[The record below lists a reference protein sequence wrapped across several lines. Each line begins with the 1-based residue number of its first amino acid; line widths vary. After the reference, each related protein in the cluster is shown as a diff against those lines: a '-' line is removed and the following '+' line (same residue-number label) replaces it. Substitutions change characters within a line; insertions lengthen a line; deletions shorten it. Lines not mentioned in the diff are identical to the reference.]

1 MIKKYLNKII
11 SIILL
16 YSFNYNII
24 YYFYN
29 DDVNI
34 LKLYVFL
41 FVIKFISYNISY
53 IFVKKTTNFSYYFVL
68 FFIKLII
75 NILIVYYMIYKFSL
89 SNEFIIHNY
98 IINYFSSKLIENINF
113 FYRNKK
119 HI

>member
-1 MIKKYLNKII
+1 MKKKYLNKLI

-29 DDVNI
+29 DDINI

-41 FVIKFISYNISY
+41 FVRKFISYNISY
-53 IFVKKTTNFSYYFVL
+53 IYVKKTTNFSYYFVL

-89 SNEFIIHNY
+89 SNEFIINNI
-98 IINYFSSKLIENINF
+98 IINYLISKLIENINF